1 MCIRDSIEGLSEATL
16 EKLIGRGWIH
26 SYLDLYRLDQ
36 HRDEIIRMEGF
47 GVKSWPVSYTH
58 LDVYKRQVRPRTEKG
73 FFTVTVPPPWN
84 GPARRAAQAVQDQIK
99 EWSKQYPNVVCYCF
113 DSYSTLVY
121 VL

>member
-1 MCIRDSIEGLSEATL
+1 MVVVSETKESQLLALL
-16 EKLIGRGWIH
+16 EC
-26 SYLDLYRLDQ
+26 
-36 HRDEIIRMEGF
+36 
-47 GVKSWPVSYTH
+47 
-58 LDVYKRQVRPRTEKG
+58 